1 MAVFGGTAL
10 LQIANY
16 GCPRAKDAAMELRL
30 FVMLSELLMPQITSG
45 IGIILVLVFFVTSL
59 DLGSLVIDTI
69 TAAGKTYGPLPQ
81 RVFWCFILRLVAIAL
96 FLCGGLAALQTMAV
110 TTGLPFAALLLL
122 MCVGLWKGLRQAVD
136 NKN

>member
-10 LQIANY
+10 LKIANY

-81 RVFWCFILRLVAIAL
+81 RVFW
-96 FLCGGLAALQTMAV
+96 
-110 TTGLPFAALLLL
+110 
-122 MCVGLWKGLRQAVD
+122 
-136 NKN
+136 